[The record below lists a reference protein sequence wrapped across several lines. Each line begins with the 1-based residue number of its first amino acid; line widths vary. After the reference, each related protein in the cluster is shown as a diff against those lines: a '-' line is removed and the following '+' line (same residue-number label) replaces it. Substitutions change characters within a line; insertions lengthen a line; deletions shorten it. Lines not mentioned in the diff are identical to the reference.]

1 MRRKVILMT
10 ALLYLTVAD
19 DVSTWTKLGFTAD
32 GSAVRVGG
40 VTFVCANTVAAGAK
54 GITDWVLY
62 DPEGVLPSSID
73 GIVTGTASVRP
84 SVDAPVH
91 PNGITGIDH
100 LVVRSHDLERTIG
113 VLEDLDLPCRRRR
126 DGGAYGSTTMKQ
138 AFFWLG
144 SADDPNER
152 IVLEVVGEAEVDP
165 LTNDHPSSF
174 FGIAFVCADLDA
186 TAEFFG
192 DFAKPPID
200 AVQPGRRIT
209 SVSSRAGSSVA
220 IALMSP
226 HVSGDS

>member
-1 MRRKVILMT
+1 MT

-32 GSAVRVGG
+32 GGAVHVGG
-40 VTFVCANTVAAGAK
+40 VTFVCANTVGEGAK
-54 GITDWVLY
+54 GITDWNLH

-73 GIVTGTASVRP
+73 GIDTGTTKVRTSVE
-84 SVDAPVH
+84 SPVH
-91 PNGITGIDH
+91 PNGVTGIDH
-100 LVVRSHDLERTIG
+100 LVIRSPDLERTIG

-126 DGGAYGSTTMKQ
+126 DAGAYGSTTMKQ

-144 SADDPNER
+144 SPSDPRDR
-152 IVLEVVGEAEVDP
+152 IVLEVVGESEVDP
-165 LTNDHPSSF
+165 ATKDQPSSF

-186 TAEFFG
+186 TAAFFG

-209 SVSSRAGSSVA
+209 SISSRAGSSVA

-226 HVSGDS
+226 HV